1 MALRLQRR
9 AAHTSA
15 GQHPA
20 RLSKAAPGTSNGA
33 ERCEAGNTT
42 KPMDLLLLGTAATR
56 IHDRSL
62 QASATQRWAANVT
75 TSSLNDAFDSDDAL
89 ISLRRTPAV
98 TETAASLASKVSD
111 ATAARLAHTLDRLSP
126 DTAPVPR
133 RQEEEV
139 ATTPRPQGK
148 EVAEDLYA
156 RLGGTSPFRGSSP
169 ETFKPSPPRVSVAR
183 SKPTPP
189 PKKKLVKRLTL
200 LASRRRDRLR
210 RGWGRW
216 QAFTAAIQAR
226 TASIET
232 VEASL
237 QAAEKR
243 REGAVSLARALTAR
257 VDAATSA
264 ALDAARLRTKC
275 DALRRQGN
283 ARVVFALRRVQQR
296 RAKREALIRCWGKW
310 ASSVRK
316 EKAWASYAQDGALA
330 LSRAERRGRFF
341 ARRSL
346 KGAWRAWA
354 ELSRTFAEFRR
365 TAALKLQRD
374 ERREAN
380 GARVRKLLGRVRLL
394 ERRLVPDDPWAHRDI
409 REARDGKG
417 RTYLWERLPTAQR
430 CHADGTPKPI
440 RRWWKDPRIIVA
452 PSVPARRRPKPS
464 SEPPLHVPYR
474 LLVLQARAAPPPS
487 KKKRRPRKKPPA
499 KHAPLHPRDVDAFL
513 AADAPRR
520 RTPLAPVP
528 PNVNVYRV
536 AVPF

>member
-1 MALRLQRR
+1 
-9 AAHTSA
+9 
-15 GQHPA
+15 
-20 RLSKAAPGTSNGA
+20 
-33 ERCEAGNTT
+33 
-42 KPMDLLLLGTAATR
+42 MDLLRLGTAAKR
-56 IHDRSL
+56 VHDRSL
-62 QASATQRWAANVT
+62 QASSLQKWAAT
-75 TSSLNDAFDSDDAL
+75 ASMSSLHHAFDSDDAL

-133 RQEEEV
+133 RQEEDV

-156 RLGGTSPFRGSSP
+156 RLGGTSPFRGSP

-183 SKPTPP
+183 SPKPTPP

-237 QAAEKR
+237 HAAEKR

-257 VDAATSA
+257 VDAATAA

-275 DALRRQGN
+275 DALRRVGN
-283 ARVVFALRRVQQR
+283 ARVVFALMRVQQR
-296 RAKREALIRCWGKW
+296 RAKREALLQSWGRW
-310 ASSVRK
+310 ASSTRK
-316 EKAWASYAQDGALA
+316 DKAWKSYARDGMLA
-330 LSRAERRGRFF
+330 LSRASRRGRFF

-354 ELSRTFAEFRR
+354 ELSRRFAEFRR
-365 TAALKLQRD
+365 NPALKLQRD
-374 ERREAN
+374 ERRNTNSAK
-380 GARVRKLLGRVRLL
+380 VRKLLGRVRQL
-394 ERRLVPDDPWAHRDI
+394 EKRLVPDDPWAHRDI
-409 REARDGKG
+409 REARDAKG
-417 RTYLWERLPTAQR
+417 RTYWWERLPTAQR
-430 CHADGTPKPI
+430 CHADGSLKPI
-440 RRWWKDPRIIVA
+440 RRWWRDPRIIVA
-452 PSVPARRRPKPS
+452 PSVPVRRRRPKP

-487 KKKRRPRKKPPA
+487 KKRRPRKKPPQ
-499 KHAPLHPRDVDAFL
+499 KHAPLHPKDVDAFL
-513 AADAPRR
+513 ARDAAPR